1 MEKVYYNNLRKGRS
15 AIDKLAQAAGASKEK
30 AQKFLRRQK
39 IWQIYLA
46 PPSHVPR
53 PHWTVDQP
61 NKVHQTDLLFLP
73 HDKVGRKVYKYTL
86 VVVDVASRYKDAE
99 PLTSKS
105 AEEVAKAFSRVYSRK
120 LEWPQTLVVDPGSEF
135 KGAVAKTV
143 NSRGTTIQRSEA
155 GNHRAQAFVERANRP
170 IGEQIFSH
178 QYAEEAVTGGRSTRW
193 VKILHKLNSTPTRLT
208 GKAPLSGYTGQQV
221 KLEPIKYDR
230 PVCLKEKPLDPFA
243 LVRYLLRPGEEEGG
257 ETRRATDPIW
267 SWKGY
272 YIDRSVVEKVQPIL
286 YYLANGPKRSF
297 VREELQVIPENTQD
311 PPKWV
316 LNWTLS
322 RLPALKPSMVPR
334 LPDRQ
339 R

>member
-1 MEKVYYNNLRKGRS
+1 MEKVYYNNLWKGRS
-15 AIDKLAQAAGASKEK
+15 AIEKLAREAGVSKEK
-30 AQKFLRRQK
+30 AQAFLRRQK

-46 PPSHVPR
+46 PPAHVPR
-53 PHWTVDQP
+53 PHWAVDQP
-61 NKVHQTDLLFLP
+61 NKVHQADLLFLP
-73 HDKVGRKVYKYTL
+73 HDKVGRKVYKYAL

-135 KGAVAKTV
+135 KGAVAKAM
-143 NSRGTTIQRSEA
+143 NSHGTTIQRSEA
-155 GNHRAQAFVERANRP
+155 GNHRAQAFVERANRT

-178 QYAEEAVTGGRSTRW
+178 QYAEEAVTGGRSTQW
-193 VKILHKLNSTPTRLT
+193 VKRLPQILHKLNSTPTRLT
-208 GKAPLSGYTGQQV
+208 GKAPLRAYTEQQL
-221 KLEPIKYDR
+221 KLEPTKYDR
-230 PVCLKEKPLDPFA
+230 PVGLKEKGLDPFA

-267 SWKGY
+267 SWKSY
-272 YIDRSVVEKVQPIL
+272 YIDRSVVEKDQPIL
-286 YYLANGPKRSF
+286 YYLADGPKRSF

-316 LNWTLS
+316 VSHTSIHS
-322 RLPALKPSMVPR
+322 R
-334 LPDRQ
+334 
-339 R
+339 

>member
-1 MEKVYYNNLRKGRS
+1 MEKAYYDNLWKGRS
-15 AIDKLAQAAGASKEK
+15 AIDKLAQEAGVSKEK
-30 AQKFLRRQK
+30 AQAFLKRQK

-46 PPSHVPR
+46 PPAHVPR

-61 NKVHQTDLLFLP
+61 NKVHQADLLFLP
-73 HDKVGRKVYKYTL
+73 HDKVGPKIYKYAL

-135 KGAVAKTV
+135 KGAVAKTM

-155 GNHRAQAFVERANRP
+155 GNHRAQAFVERANRTL
-170 IGEQIFSH
+170 GEQIFSH
-178 QYAEEAVTGGRSTRW
+178 QYVEEAVTGERSRRW
-193 VKILHKLNSTPTRLT
+193 VKRLPQILQKLNSTPTRLL
-208 GKAPLSGYTGQQV
+208 GKAPLRAYTEQQV
-221 KLEPIKYDR
+221 TFDAAKYDR
-230 PVCLKEKPLDPFA
+230 PVGLKEKCLDPFS

-257 ETRRATDPIW
+257 ETRRATDPFW
-267 SWKGY
+267 SWESY
-272 YIDRSVVEKVQPIL
+272 TLDRSVVEKDQPIL
-286 YYLANGPKRSF
+286 YYLADGPKRSF

-316 LNWTLS
+316 VSHTSIHS
-322 RLPALKPSMVPR
+322 R
-334 LPDRQ
+334 
-339 R
+339 